1 MVNPTWLPL
10 FWLFGSARRWE
21 EEANDADQIVRQ
33 APPPRDRQTEAQIKE
48 LSAAIDKLILITRAM
63 WEITAEEK
71 GLTDEDLINKVNEI
85 DLRDGKADG
94 KMQTAIRQCP
104 SCGRNLFIGHR
115 KCLYCGAED
124 TGRGPFEVK

>member
-10 FWLFGSARRWE
+10 FWLFNPVRRWDE
-21 EEANDADQIVRQ
+21 EVNEADQILKQ
-33 APPPRDRQTEAQIKE
+33 APLGDRQIEAQTRE

-63 WEITAEEK
+63 WEITAKEK

-94 KMQTAIRQCP
+94 KITRAIRQCP
-104 SCGRNLFIGHR
+104 SCGRNLFVGHR

-124 TGRGPFEVK
+124 VGGNPFEVK

>member
-10 FWLFGSARRWE
+10 FWLFNPVRRWDE
-21 EEANDADQIVRQ
+21 EVNEADQILKQ
-33 APPPRDRQTEAQIKE
+33 APLGDRQIEAQIRE

-63 WEITAEEK
+63 WEITAKEK

-85 DLRDGKADG
+85 DLRDGRADG

-104 SCGRNLFIGHR
+104 SCGRNLFVGHR

-124 TGRGPFEVK
+124 VGGNPFEVK

>member
-10 FWLFGSARRWE
+10 FWLFNSMPRWDE
-21 EEANDADQIVRQ
+21 EVNDADQIVKQ
-33 APPPRDRQTEAQIKE
+33 APPRDRQMEAQIKE

-63 WEITAEEK
+63 WEITAKEK

-85 DLRDGKADG
+85 DLRDGKLDG

-115 KCLYCGAED
+115 KRLYCGAED

>member
-10 FWLFGSARRWE
+10 FWLFNPVRRWDE
-21 EEANDADQIVRQ
+21 EVNEADQILKQ
-33 APPPRDRQTEAQIKE
+33 APLGDRQIEAQTRE

-63 WEITAEEK
+63 WEITAKEK

-104 SCGRNLFIGHR
+104 SCGRNLFVGHR

-124 TGRGPFEVK
+124 VGGNPFEVK

>member
-10 FWLFGSARRWE
+10 FWLFNPVRRWDE
-21 EEANDADQIVRQ
+21 EVNEADQILKQ
-33 APPPRDRQTEAQIKE
+33 APLGDRQIEAQTRE

-63 WEITAEEK
+63 WEITAKEK

-85 DLRDGKADG
+85 DLRDGRADG

-104 SCGRNLFIGHR
+104 SCGRNLFVGHR

-124 TGRGPFEVK
+124 VSGNPFEVK

>member
-10 FWLFGSARRWE
+10 FWLFNPVRRWNE
-21 EEANDADQIVRQ
+21 EVNEADQILKQ
-33 APPPRDRQTEAQIKE
+33 APVGDRQIEAQIKE

-63 WEITAEEK
+63 WEITAKDK

-85 DLRDGKADG
+85 DLRDGRADG

-104 SCGRNLFIGHR
+104 SCGRNLFVGHR

-124 TGRGPFEVK
+124 VGGNPFEVK